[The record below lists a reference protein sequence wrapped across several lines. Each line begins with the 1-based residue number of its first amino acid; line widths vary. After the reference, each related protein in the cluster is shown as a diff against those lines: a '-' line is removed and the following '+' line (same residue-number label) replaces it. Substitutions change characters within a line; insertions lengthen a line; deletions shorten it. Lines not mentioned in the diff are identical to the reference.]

1 MTEYRERAI
10 DDVFFALSHRT
21 RRRLLQQ
28 LASDRESRVTDVA
41 RRHRLSLPTVSKHI
55 VVLERARLVRRRVRG
70 REHYIR
76 LEPQR
81 LASAEQWLA
90 HHRAFWTARLANLT
104 TLMAS
109 RRARIE

>member
-1 MTEYRERAI
+1 M
-10 DDVFFALSHRT
+10 DGVFFALSHRT

-41 RRHRLSLPTVSKHI
+41 RRYRLSLPTVSKHI
-55 VVLERARLVRRRVRG
+55 VVLERARLVRRRVVG

-81 LASAEQWLA
+81 LESAEQWLA
-90 HHRAFWTARLANLT
+90 HHRAFWTTRLANLA

-109 RRARIE
+109 RPRRTE

>member
-1 MTEYRERAI
+1 M
-10 DDVFFALSHRT
+10 DGVFFALSHRT
-21 RRRLLQQ
+21 RRRVLAQ
-28 LASDRESRVTDVA
+28 LASDRETRVTDVA

-55 VVLERARLVRRRVRG
+55 VVLERARLVRRRVVG

-90 HHRAFWTARLANLT
+90 HHRAFWTTRLANLAA
-104 TLMAS
+104 LMAS
-109 RRARIE
+109 RRRGTE